1 MVVYFRI
8 LEFLDPIW
16 VRLKYLATYV
26 AVYPRRRYF
35 GSQSRR
41 IGFPGIERL
50 RNGHNA
56 SIDAIKSR
64 FVSVVLGFL

>member
-1 MVVYFRI
+1 MFVYFRI

-16 VRLKYLATYV
+16 VRLEYLATYV

-35 GSQSRR
+35 GSQIRR

-50 RNGHNA
+50 RNGYNA
-56 SIDAIKSR
+56 SKDAITNR
-64 FVSVVLGFL
+64 FVSVAL